1 MNEKGIRT
9 IEQVRQFLD
18 GTADV
23 EFEMGTKA
31 KRYEWI
37 EETFVRFRYLE
48 LSKSEKGLLLKF
60 LRKVSGYSHVQVKR
74 FVRQYFETG
83 HVRRRKAKKRG
94 FIRRYTDEDIRLLA
108 ETDELHGT
116 LSGHATKKLCERAC
130 GIFGEAGYQ
139 RLAQISV
146 AHLYNLRVT
155 GTYRRVRIHFT
166 KTRPRPSLI
175 GERRKPA
182 PNGKPGKPA

>member
-1 MNEKGIRT
+1 MNEEGIRT
-9 IEQVRQFLD
+9 LEQVRQFLD

-23 EFEMGTKA
+23 EFAIDTKA

-37 EETFVRFRYLE
+37 EETCVRFRYLE

-94 FIRRYTDEDIRLLA
+94 FIRRWH
-108 ETDELHGT
+108 DELDGGDGT
-116 LSGHATKKLCERAC
+116 LMLKDVGVERLEAEYFHAAL
-130 GIFGEAGYQ
+130 
-139 RLAQISV
+139 
-146 AHLYNLRVT
+146 
-155 GTYRRVRIHFT
+155 
-166 KTRPRPSLI
+166 
-175 GERRKPA
+175 
-182 PNGKPGKPA
+182 